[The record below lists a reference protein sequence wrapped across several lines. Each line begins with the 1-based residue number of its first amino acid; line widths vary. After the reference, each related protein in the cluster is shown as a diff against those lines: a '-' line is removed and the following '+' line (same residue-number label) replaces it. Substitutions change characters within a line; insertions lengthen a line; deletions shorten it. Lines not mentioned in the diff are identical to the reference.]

1 LHLEV
6 KAVAIH
12 IYVALAVGVSVVT
25 MEDKDDKKWNLATT
39 IPLPIAMLTVTPLFN
54 EDNYMLMKEYLE
66 VFSVVTMEDK
76 DDKKWNLA
84 TTIPLPIAML
94 TVIALFND
102 DNYMLMKEH
111 LKVYY
116 AWYRFLEEHRDI
128 VANMYT
134 APLNASKAIENLLQF
149 PLHRKKMIMQPRKD
163 VPGPFLRVPHKVVHW
178 MCFASLVDICCT
190 GLRMYPDDVCVV
202 NAAFQVLHEATQ
214 GTNFRVLPKG
224 RKFTRMQWYYKRG
237 IKKLSFRKIQVM
249 RRHGVKNLVAAAAN
263 RHADALEYAHF

>member
-1 LHLEV
+1 V

-12 IYVALAVGVSVVT
+12 IYVAVAVGVSVVT

-66 VFSVVTMEDK
+66 VFSVVPMEDK

-94 TVIALFND
+94 LTVTALFNE
-102 DNYMLMKEH
+102 DNYMLMKQH
-111 LKVYY
+111 LEVYY

-128 VANMYT
+128 VVNINT
-134 APLNASKAIENLLQF
+134 TPLNASEAIENLLQF
-149 PLHRKKMIMQPRKD
+149 PLHRKKLLLQPRKD
-163 VPGPFLRVPHKVVHW
+163 APGPFLRVPYNVVHW
-178 MCFASLVDICCT
+178 MCFVLLVEICCK

-237 IKKLSFRKIQVM
+237 IKKLSFRKIEVM
-249 RRHGVKNLVAAAAN
+249 RLMRVKHLVTAAAN
-263 RHADALEYAHF
+263 RHVDDLEYAHF